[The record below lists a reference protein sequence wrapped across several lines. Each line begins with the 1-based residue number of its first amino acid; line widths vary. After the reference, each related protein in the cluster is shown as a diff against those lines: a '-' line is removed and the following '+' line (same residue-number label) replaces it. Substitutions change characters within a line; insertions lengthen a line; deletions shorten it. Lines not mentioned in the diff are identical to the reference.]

1 MKFESTNNLC
11 LEISDLIEGYA
22 IGVLDEREMLRV
34 AESLASCPEQQEQ
47 LREYEETVGMLGLT
61 VAPISPP
68 DALWDRLNRST
79 VGEPLPKPIPI
90 RSRLAGKLVV
100 PRWMAAAVA
109 AAIVLL
115 FVSSLGLGIALKQE
129 RNDNSATAF
138 DSTMATYLTSGG
150 QVVPLASLQTP
161 QQLGWAGRGS
171 LLMAPN
177 MPPVLVV
184 DKCVPS
190 SSHYAY
196 FVWLQS
202 GDHRTPMGNI
212 VIDKNGQG
220 MMTLDGVSSLA
231 GYDIVGVTIKTSN
244 DAGQEWTYDV
254 MTGSPRQAN

>member
-11 LEISDLIEGYA
+11 HEISDLIEGYA
-22 IGVLDEREMLRV
+22 IGALDEREMLRV
-34 AESLASCPEQQEQ
+34 AESLPSCPEQQEQ
-47 LREYEETVGMLGLT
+47 LREYEETVGMIGLT
-61 VAPISPP
+61 IAPIAPP
-68 DALWDRLNRST
+68 AALWDRLNRST
-79 VGEPLPKPIPI
+79 VGEPLPEPIPI
-90 RSRLAGKLVV
+90 RSRLADKLVV
-100 PRWMAAAVA
+100 PRWMAAAMA

-115 FVSSLGLGIALKQE
+115 FLSSVSLGIALRQE
-129 RNDNSATAF
+129 RNGNSTAF

-161 QQLGWAGRGS
+161 DQLGWAGRGS

-177 MPPVLVV
+177 LPPVLVV

-212 VIDKNGQG
+212 EIGKDGRG
-220 MMTLDGVSSLA
+220 MMTLDGVTSLE
-231 GYDIVGVTIKTSN
+231 GYDIVGVTIRTSN

-254 MTGSPRQAN
+254 MTGSPRHTN

>member
-11 LEISDLIEGYA
+11 HEISDLIEGYA
-22 IGVLDEREMLRV
+22 IGALDEREMLRV
-34 AESLASCPEQQEQ
+34 AESLPSCPEQQEQ
-47 LREYEETVGMLGLT
+47 LREYEETIGILGLT
-61 VAPISPP
+61 AAPIAPP
-68 DALWDRLNRST
+68 AALWERLNRST
-79 VGEPLPKPIPI
+79 VGEPLPEPISI
-90 RSRLAGKLVV
+90 RSRAAGKLAV
-100 PRWMAAAVA
+100 PRWMAAAMA

-115 FVSSLGLGIALKQE
+115 LLSSVSLGVALRQE
-129 RNDNSATAF
+129 RSDNSTSF

-161 QQLGWAGRGS
+161 DQLGWAGKGS

-196 FVWLQS
+196 FVWLQR
-202 GDHRTPMGNI
+202 GNQRTPMGNI
-212 VIDKNGQG
+212 EIGKDGQG
-220 MMTLDGVSSLA
+220 MMTFEGMNSLDG
-231 GYDIVGVTIKTSN
+231 YDVVGVTIRTSN

-254 MTGSPRQAN
+254 MTGSPRHTN